1 MLEITLHDGPAR
13 LGKWKNLITPTILDA
28 EKVKVVDNQA
38 MPLDVPRA
46 LAEWSVEETIR
57 KAQDGN
63 REDMAVIHG
72 AKYPDLRVEC
82 AQELEKMGYRD
93 FVVANIDKLLKRP
106 RDLVEMMVAIREA
119 VNPNSSLYVPFCDLN
134 FIPLL
139 SYLGVDLF
147 GDASCGYHALL
158 GVMLTPDWNY
168 PVDEYEIYEKENYDL
183 DYSGLLYYNKN
194 SMDFVIREVKAHM
207 KNGTLRN
214 LVEMRCAS
222 APETMAALR
231 ILDVDHSDFVLK
243 YSGLY

>member
-13 LGKWKNLITPTILDA
+13 LGKWNDLITPTLLQA
-28 EKVKVVDNQA
+28 EEVSVVDNQP
-38 MPLDVPRA
+38 MPYEVPRA
-46 LAEWSVEETIR
+46 LAEWSVEETIL
-57 KAQDGN
+57 KAQESN

-72 AKYPDLRVEC
+72 AKYLDLRLEC
-82 AQELEKMGYRD
+82 AQELEKMGYRNL
-93 FVVANIDKLLKRP
+93 FLANIDKLLKRP
-106 RDLVEMMVAIREA
+106 RDLVEMMVAVREA
-119 VNPNSSLYVPFCDLN
+119 INPNSSLYVPFCDLN

-147 GDASCGYHALL
+147 GDASCGYNALL
-158 GVMLTPDWNY
+158 GVLLTPEVKY
-168 PVDEYEIYEKENYDL
+168 PVDEYQIYDKENYDM
-183 DYSGLLYYNKN
+183 DYSGLLEYNRN

-222 APETMAALR
+222 SPETMAALR
-231 ILDVDHSDFVLK
+231 ILDTDHSDFVLK